1 MKLLCDEKCAWRRQ
15 SAVSKEHLFESS
27 ANSFQ
32 PRLFSPRKL
41 KQSISFI
48 HSVRNCTVDVLSFN
62 KQLKRRPDRRVT
74 LSPKTLFRPLYV
86 LLLMTGFNLNADV
99 IDSYL
104 PFLIPPVV
112 VGPGETI
119 PEEQAVVYSD
129 DILGG
134 VRFAAP
140 GIDAQASAS
149 SIATM
154 GTGGGAFTCT
164 LRFPN
169 DGNENNGGGCAT
181 RYGDEDAPVFDLSG
195 STMFL
200 FEARDVSNNPILVV
214 TVGDTNG
221 KTSIGNVQI
230 GGEGQFMVRFDQ
242 MFPTAQLG
250 GANLSMIDSIVVAM
264 TGQPGSNMD
273 ITLLEFSTD
282 GPIGTGP
289 GSPGGD
295 QIVAEELSGS
305 YYNAARSGEGCQL
318 TLERGGFLFIL
329 TCYLYNN
336 GEQFWLIGLGFL
348 QDGQIIFDEM
358 TITSGADY
366 GASFNPADVVRQDWG
381 AAIMTWAN
389 CNNAELELMPV
400 LQGYGDYTMVL
411 TRIIPVTCAGGGAQG
426 SALPWMGSWFWPS
439 RDGEGFQLSVEGDNA
454 DVFVMTWYTYLD
466 GKQVWMIGTGVRSGN
481 KLVFSEMVITS
492 GTGYGPEFNADDV
505 IRETFGSITFDFT
518 DCNNLTATVDSQ
530 LPEFSDIVL
539 DEIKIVP
546 LDCPP

>member
-1 MKLLCDEKCAWRRQ
+1 
-15 SAVSKEHLFESS
+15 
-27 ANSFQ
+27 
-32 PRLFSPRKL
+32 
-41 KQSISFI
+41 
-48 HSVRNCTVDVLSFN
+48 
-62 KQLKRRPDRRVT
+62 
-74 LSPKTLFRPLYV
+74 LSPKIIFRPLCV
-86 LLLMTGFNLNADV
+86 LLLTAGFNLNADV

-104 PFLIPPVV
+104 PFQFPPP

-119 PEEQAVVYSD
+119 PNEQAVVHSD
-129 DILGG
+129 EILGG

-140 GIDAQASAS
+140 GLHDQASVGSTAS
-149 SIATM
+149 MATA
-154 GTGGGAFTCT
+154 GGAFTCN

-181 RYGDEDAPVFDLSG
+181 TYGGEESPVFDLSG

-214 TVGDTNG
+214 TVQDTNG

-242 MFPTAQLG
+242 MFPSAQLG
-250 GANLSMIDSIVVAM
+250 GADLSMIDSITLLM
-264 TGQPGSNMD
+264 GGQPGSNMD

-295 QIVAEELSGS
+295 EIVAEELSGS
-305 YYNAARSGEGCQL
+305 YYDPARSGEGCQL
-318 TLERGGFLFIL
+318 TLERGGVLFIL

-348 QDGQIIFDEM
+348 ADGQIILEQM

-366 GASFNPADVVRQDWG
+366 GEDFSLIDVVRETWG
-381 AAIMTWAN
+381 SAIMTWAD
-389 CNNAELELMPV
+389 CNNAELEMMPV
-400 LQGYGDYTMVL
+400 LPGYEEYTLVL
-411 TRIIPVTCAGGGAQG
+411 TRIVPVTCGGGGAQG
-426 SALPWMGSWFWPS
+426 DALPWMGSWYLPA
-439 RDGEGFQLSVEGDNA
+439 RDGEGFQLSVEGDDA
-454 DVFVMTWYTYLD
+454 SVFVMTWYTYLD
-466 GKQVWMIGTGVRSGN
+466 GKQVWMIGTGTRNGN
-481 KLVFSEMVITS
+481 QLVFSEMVITS
-492 GTGYGPEFNADDV
+492 GTGFGSDFNPDDV
-505 IRETFGSITFDFT
+505 IRENFGSITFDFT

-539 DEIKIVP
+539 DEVKVIP